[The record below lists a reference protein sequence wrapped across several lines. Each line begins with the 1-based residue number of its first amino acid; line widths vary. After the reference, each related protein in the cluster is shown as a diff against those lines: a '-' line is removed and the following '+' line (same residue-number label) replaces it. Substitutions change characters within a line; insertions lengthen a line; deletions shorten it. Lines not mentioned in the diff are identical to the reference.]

1 MALSETP
8 SKNYHRILEVKHS
21 FNVGAGLSTNI
32 PDIAIIVRDEQKDK
46 GNIPI
51 VANQYSS
58 TSYEAFCMATKVKS
72 YYSLRRYTLP
82 CALVMAT

>member
-8 SKNYHRILEVKHS
+8 SKNYHRIPEVKHP
-21 FNVGAGLSTNI
+21 FNVGARLSTNI

-46 GNIPI
+46 GKIPI

-58 TSYEAFCMATKVKS
+58 TS
-72 YYSLRRYTLP
+72 
-82 CALVMAT
+82 